1 MAFKENSDAVFDLD
15 VKSEEEMDS
24 MLGTFMDAVRT
35 QMKDN
40 EPLRTRMLALV
51 REGNDYGYFD

>member
-1 MAFKENSDAVFDLD
+1 MAFKEHSDAVFDLD

-51 REGNDYGYFD
+51 REGNYYGYFD